1 MELEPAVRR
10 IVNVVNKLDRRDET
24 LPWSRRRQEGAAVSR
39 RLRGLVMPPGPK
51 MASETNVPIAVD
63 GRELQPFLHDGAM
76 PDDWRT
82 EREPHHRG
90 EVLVRALMDTV
101 MATWQTRKSHPGGR
115 SSSFQVAE
123 AGARSRAGT
132 AGKG

>member
-51 MASETNVPIAVD
+51 MVSETNVPIAVD
-63 GRELQPFLHDGAM
+63 GGHINVRVY
-76 PDDWRT
+76 R
-82 EREPHHRG
+82 PHHGRLP
-90 EVLVRALMDTV
+90 VLIRCIPLRRLRAFPLLSNRD
-101 MATWQTRKSHPGGR
+101 ALLEGGR
-115 SSSFQVAE
+115 HRRS
-123 AGARSRAGT
+123 GAALARWPWSGPHQLN
-132 AGKG
+132 G